1 MLAGSILQRLM
12 RSRNH
17 AAVNQSGTSHVGRDG
32 SDNGNDAGDDQSGTR
47 GRTPL
52 NFGVYYKNTLV
63 ALCHALED
71 AVLATET
78 SPLMVTAFQKG
89 KWYLQEAD
97 RYADLAD
104 TADKIVIMAASGAGF
119 REHPTGQRDNVS
131 LVDLDK
137 DDPVAQ
143 EWHLMIMG
151 ETYSAMVLCQEL
163 TDEEYGPNG
172 PPENDLERK
181 FYGFWTFDPAL
192 VKETIEISADHIGRY
207 APSLQQEIESK
218 LADIDAAAEKKTG
231 EVGNVVMRVV
241 EYLQGGDENVAKTE
255 TFKFADSLSQ
265 NLVSNELQAYL
276 RMAQLADLAD
286 PTNPL
291 AAAEVASLAE
301 MMGQFLD
308 LPVWQ
313 MQRLRLASLL
323 HRIAPAQFD
332 QEEQEK
338 EGDSCPLNPGAQTLR
353 VLPRLRAIAQI
364 ISHQHE
370 RWDGSGQP
378 AGLKGDLI
386 PVEARI
392 LGLVATFQKEVARR
406 RYEAEDLLED
416 DQVADKGI
424 DKASGI
430 ADKPMNRKLTPVA
443 ENEWTHVTDA
453 FAVCKADAGDRW
465 DPKLVEILSFL
476 VTGLQQG
483 LSLPTIPMKMT
494 LSSGLLN
501 PEVAESWP
509 ELKVAEPAST
519 KG

>member
-1 MLAGSILQRLM
+1 M
-12 RSRNH
+12 RSRNGE
-17 AAVNQSGTSHVGRDG
+17 QGQGTGQNNSQ
-32 SDNGNDAGDDQSGTR
+32 NEQK

-97 RYADLAD
+97 RYSALAD
-104 TADKIVIMAASGAGF
+104 TADKIVIMAAPGAGF

-163 TDEEYGPNG
+163 TDEEYGPSG
-172 PPENDLERK
+172 APENDLERK

-207 APSLQQEIESK
+207 APNLQQELESK
-218 LADIDAAAEKKTG
+218 LADIDAAAATKTG
-231 EVGNVVMRVV
+231 AVGNVVMRVV

-291 AAAEVASLAE
+291 AAAEVASISE

-323 HRIAPAQFD
+323 HRIAPAQLD
-332 QEEQEK
+332 QTEQEK

-370 RWDGSGQP
+370 HWDGTGQP
-378 AGLKGDLI
+378 AGLEGDAI

-392 LGLVATFQKEVARR
+392 LGLVANFQQEVAQR
-406 RYEAEDLLED
+406 RYAAEANL
-416 DQVADKGI
+416 
-424 DKASGI
+424 ASSEESTEKS
-430 ADKPMNRKLTPVA
+430 AKRKLSPVVP
-443 ENEWTHVTDA
+443 ENEWQHVTDA
-453 FAVCKADAGDRW
+453 FSACKAEGGDRW
-465 DPKLVEILSFL
+465 DPKLLEILSFL

-483 LSLPTIPMKMT
+483 LSLPTIPVKMT

-501 PEVAESWP
+501 PEVSESWP
-509 ELKVAEPAST
+509 ALKVSEPASS
-519 KG
+519 K

>member
-1 MLAGSILQRLM
+1 MLAGSILHKLVRDRQNVD
-12 RSRNH
+12 SSEEGTDKDGG
-17 AAVNQSGTSHVGRDG
+17 SGDS
-32 SDNGNDAGDDQSGTR
+32 S

-71 AVLATET
+71 AVLATKT

-104 TADKIVIMAASGAGF
+104 TAERIVILAAPGAGF
-119 REHPTGQRDNVS
+119 REHPTGDRDNVS
-131 LVDLDK
+131 LVDLNT
-137 DDPVAQ
+137 DDPVAE

-151 ETYSAMVLCQEL
+151 STYSAMVLCQEL
-163 TDEEYGPNG
+163 TDEEYGPQG
-172 PPENDLERK
+172 RPKNDLERK

-192 VKETIEISADHIGRY
+192 VSETVAITAEHIGQY
-207 APSLQQEIESK
+207 DTDLQADLEK
-218 LADIDAAAEKKTG
+218 RLAKIDAEAATKTG

-241 EYLQGGDENVAKTE
+241 DYLKGGDRQIGETE

-291 AAAEVASLAE
+291 GAAEVASLAE

-323 HRIAPAQFD
+323 HRIAPAQLD
-332 QEEQEK
+332 QHEMES

-353 VLPRLRAIAQI
+353 ILPRLRAIAQI

-370 RWDGSGQP
+370 WWNGEGQP
-378 AGLKGDLI
+378 AGLEGDKI
-386 PVEARI
+386 PVESRI
-392 LGLVATFQKEVARR
+392 LGLVASFQHEVARR
-406 RYEAEDLLED
+406 RHEESQGVNA
-416 DQVADKGI
+416 
-424 DKASGI
+424 
-430 ADKPMNRKLTPVA
+430 TPDNPKSPNPSP
-443 ENEWTHVTDA
+443 ENEWKHVTDA
-453 FAVCKADAGDRW
+453 FASCKAQSGERW
-465 DPKLVEILSFL
+465 DPKLLEILSFL
-476 VTGLQQG
+476 VSGLQQG
-483 LSLPTIPMKMT
+483 LSLPAIPLKMT
-494 LSSGLLN
+494 LSTGLIN

-509 ELKVAEPAST
+509 AFSVSETAPSQ
-519 KG
+519 

>member
-1 MLAGSILQRLM
+1 MLPGSILQKLVDERNDTALSTSEA
-12 RSRNH
+12 SRDT
-17 AAVNQSGTSHVGRDG
+17 ASQDTASQDTASQSEDT
-32 SDNGNDAGDDQSGTR
+32 T

-78 SPLMVTAFQKG
+78 SPLMVTAFQQG

-97 RYADLAD
+97 RYGDLAD
-104 TADKIVIMAASGAGF
+104 TAEKIVIMAAPGAGF
-119 REHPTGQRDNVS
+119 REHPTSTKDNVS
-131 LVDLDK
+131 LIDLRD
-137 DDPVAQ
+137 DDPVAE

-151 ETYSAMVLCQEL
+151 STYSAMVLCQEL
-163 TDEEYGPNG
+163 TPEEYGPQG
-172 PPENDLERK
+172 QPENDLERK

-192 VKETIEISADHIGRY
+192 VGRTVAIAAEHIGQYDADLR
-207 APSLQQEIESK
+207 ADLEK
-218 LADIDAAAEKKTG
+218 RLAKIDAEAATKTG

-241 EYLQGGDENVAKTE
+241 KYLKGGDRPINETE
-255 TFKFADSLSQ
+255 TFKFADALSQ

-323 HRIAPAQFD
+323 HRIAPAELD
-332 QEEQEK
+332 STTK
-338 EGDSCPLNPGAQTLR
+338 NSEGDSCPLNPGAQTLR
-353 VLPRLRAIAQI
+353 VLPRLRAIAEI
-364 ISHQHE
+364 IAHQHE
-370 RWDGSGQP
+370 WWNGEGQP
-378 AGLKGDLI
+378 AGMKGDNI
-386 PVEARI
+386 PVESRI
-392 LGLVATFQKEVARR
+392 LGLVATFQHEVARR
-406 RYEAEDLLED
+406 RH
-416 DQVADKGI
+416 ADTQSS
-424 DKASGI
+424 A
-430 ADKPMNRKLTPVA
+430 PTP
-443 ENEWTHVTDA
+443 ENEWQHVSDA
-453 FAVCKADAGDRW
+453 FASCKAQSGERW
-465 DPKLVEILSFL
+465 DPKLLEVLSFL

-494 LSSGLLN
+494 LSTGLIN

-509 ELKVAEPAST
+509 AFSLSEAK
-519 KG
+519 

>member
-1 MLAGSILQRLM
+1 MLAGSILQKLM
-12 RSRNH
+12 QERRSPKGLGQDAQAESDKGLPGNT
-17 AAVNQSGTSHVGRDG
+17 QTS
-32 SDNGNDAGDDQSGTR
+32 

-71 AVLATET
+71 AVLATKT

-104 TADKIVIMAASGAGF
+104 TADKIVILAASGAGF
-119 REHPTGQRDNVS
+119 RDHPTGARENVE
-131 LVDLDK
+131 LVDLDV
-137 DDPVAQ
+137 DDPVSE

-151 ETYSAMVLCQEL
+151 STYSAMVLCQEL
-163 TDEEYGPNG
+163 TEEEYGPQG
-172 PPENDLERK
+172 QPENDLERK

-192 VKETIEISADHIGRY
+192 VKETIAITAEHIGHYNTDLKTELEVR
-207 APSLQQEIESK
+207 
-218 LADIDAAAEKKTG
+218 LADIDAQAASKTG

-241 EYLQGGDENVAKTE
+241 DYLKGGDRQVDETE

-286 PTNPL
+286 VTNPL
-291 AAAEVASLAE
+291 AAAEVASLCE

-323 HRIAPAQFD
+323 HRIAPAQMD
-332 QEEQEK
+332 SKEAEA

-364 ISHQHE
+364 IAHQHE
-370 RWDGSGQP
+370 WWNGTGQP
-378 AGLKGDLI
+378 AGLSGDNI

-392 LGLVATFQKEVARR
+392 LGLVAAFQHAVAHR
-406 RYEAEDLLED
+406 RYTDT
-416 DQVADKGI
+416 QRP
-424 DKASGI
+424 S
-430 ADKPMNRKLTPVA
+430 PFA
-443 ENEWTHVTDA
+443 ENEWQYVTDA
-453 FAVCKADAGDRW
+453 FADCKARSGERW
-465 DPKLVEILSFL
+465 DPKLLEILSFL
-476 VTGLQQG
+476 VSGLQQG
-483 LSLPTIPMKMT
+483 LSLPSIPLKMT
-494 LSSGLLN
+494 LSTGIID
-501 PEVAESWP
+501 PDVVDSWP
-509 ELKVAEPAST
+509 EYQSPETTVSK
-519 KG
+519 

>member
-12 RSRNH
+12 RSRNG
-17 AAVNQSGTSHVGRDG
+17 AEEG
-32 SDNGNDAGDDQSGTR
+32 SSEGNTTEQK

-71 AVLATET
+71 AVLATQT

-97 RYADLAD
+97 RYSDLAA
-104 TADKIVIMAASGAGF
+104 TADKVVIMAEPGAGF
-119 REHPTGQRDNVS
+119 REHPTGKRDNVS

-192 VKETIEISADHIGRY
+192 VKETIEIAADHIGRY
-207 APSLQQEIESK
+207 APNLQTELEGK
-218 LADIDAAAEKKTG
+218 LAAIDAAAATKTRK
-231 EVGNVVMRVV
+231 VGNVVMRVV
-241 EYLQGGDENVAKTE
+241 EYLQGGDKNVAQTE
-255 TFKFADSLSQ
+255 TFKFADALSQ

-291 AAAEVASLAE
+291 AAAEVASLSE

-323 HRIAPAQFD
+323 HRIAPAQLD
-332 QEEQEK
+332 KEAQEQ

-353 VLPRLRAIAQI
+353 ILPRLRAIAQI

-378 AGLKGDLI
+378 AGLKGDSI

-392 LGLVATFQKEVARR
+392 LGLVANFQQEVASR
-406 RYEAEDLLED
+406 RYAAETNQSAQADVS
-416 DQVADKGI
+416 DQAD
-424 DKASGI
+424 
-430 ADKPMNRKLTPVA
+430 NRKVVPRP
-443 ENEWTHVTDA
+443 ENEWQHVTDA
-453 FAVCKADAGDRW
+453 FAACNDKGGEHW
-465 DPKLVEILSFL
+465 DPKLLEILSFL

-501 PEVAESWP
+501 PEVTESWP
-509 ELKVAEPAST
+509 ELKVSQPAPS
-519 KG
+519 K

>member
-1 MLAGSILQRLM
+1 MLAGSILQKLVSDR
-12 RSRNH
+12 
-17 AAVNQSGTSHVGRDG
+17 AASPEENRAAAS
-32 SDNGNDAGDDQSGTR
+32 

-71 AVLATET
+71 AVLATKT

-97 RYADLAD
+97 RYADIAD
-104 TADKIVIMAASGAGF
+104 TAEKIVILAASEAGF
-119 REHPTGQRDNVS
+119 KEHPTGSRDNVS
-131 LVDLDK
+131 LVDLK
-137 DDPVAQ
+137 TDDPVAE

-151 ETYSAMVLCQEL
+151 SSYSAMVLCQEL

-172 PPENDLERK
+172 RPENDLERK

-192 VKETIEISADHIGRY
+192 VSETIAITAEHIGTY
-207 APSLQQEIESK
+207 DKDLQADLENR
-218 LADIDAAAEKKTG
+218 LAKIDSEAATKTG

-241 EYLQGGDENVAKTE
+241 DYLKGGDRQVGETE

-291 AAAEVASLAE
+291 GAAEVASISE
-301 MMGQFLD
+301 MVGQFLD

-323 HRIAPAQFD
+323 HRIAPAQLD
-332 QEEQEK
+332 EHEMET

-353 VLPRLRAIAQI
+353 ILPRLRAIAQI

-370 RWDGSGQP
+370 WWNGSGQP
-378 AGLKGDLI
+378 AGLQGDAI
-386 PVEARI
+386 PVESRV
-392 LGLVATFQKEVARR
+392 LGLVAAFQHEVARR
-406 RYEAEDLLED
+406 RHEESQGAN
-416 DQVADKGI
+416 A
-424 DKASGI
+424 
-430 ADKPMNRKLTPVA
+430 TPDNPPDNTNA
-443 ENEWTHVTDA
+443 PNPNPENEWTHVTEA
-453 FAVCKADAGDRW
+453 FASCKAQSGERW
-465 DPKLVEILSFL
+465 DPKLLEVLSFL

-483 LSLPTIPMKMT
+483 LSLPTIPLKMT
-494 LSSGLLN
+494 LSTGLIN
-501 PEVAESWP
+501 PEVTESWP
-509 ELKVAEPAST
+509 AFSVSEATAS
-519 KG
+519 K

>member
-1 MLAGSILQRLM
+1 MLAGSILDRL
-12 RSRNH
+12 
-17 AAVNQSGTSHVGRDG
+17 VRDRDTE
-32 SDNGNDAGDDQSGTR
+32 SS

-71 AVLATET
+71 AVLATNT
-78 SPLMVTAFQKG
+78 SPLIVTAFQKG

-104 TADKIVIMAASGAGF
+104 TADRIVIMAAPGAGF
-119 REHPTGQRDNVS
+119 KDHPTGSKENVT
-131 LVDLDK
+131 LVEIDP
-137 DDPVAQ
+137 DDPVSQ

-151 ETYSAMVLCQEL
+151 ASYSAMVLCQEL

-192 VKETIEISADHIGRY
+192 VNETIAIAADHIGRY
-207 APSLQQEIESK
+207 TPDLQAELETR
-218 LADIDAAAEKKTG
+218 LAKIDAEAVTKTG

-241 EYLQGGDENVAKTE
+241 EYLQGGDRPVKQTE
-255 TFKFADSLSQ
+255 TFKFAGALSQ

-291 AAAEVASLAE
+291 AAAEVASISE

-332 QEEQEK
+332 ADESEK
-338 EGDSCPLNPGAQTLR
+338 EGDSCPLHPGAQTLR
-353 VLPRLRAIAQI
+353 ILPRLRAIAQI

-378 AGLKGDLI
+378 AGMKGDEI

-392 LGLVATFQKEVARR
+392 LGLVATFQQEVAHRR
-406 RYEAEDLLED
+406 HAASQEVTEAT
-416 DQVADKGI
+416 DQE
-424 DKASGI
+424 S
-430 ADKPMNRKLTPVA
+430 TPTA
-443 ENEWTHVTDA
+443 ENEWQDVTDA
-453 FAVCKADAGDRW
+453 FASCKAESGEHW

-483 LSLPTIPMKMT
+483 LSLPTIPLKMT
-494 LSSGLLN
+494 MSTGLLN
-501 PEVAESWP
+501 PEVADVWP
-509 ELKVAEPAST
+509 SLATEAARSQP
-519 KG
+519 

>member
-1 MLAGSILQRLM
+1 MLAGSILQRLV
-12 RSRNH
+12 RGHDSADSSRDSE
-17 AAVNQSGTSHVGRDG
+17 AS
-32 SDNGNDAGDDQSGTR
+32 

-71 AVLATET
+71 AVLATKT
-78 SPLMVTAFQKG
+78 SPLMVTAFQQG
-89 KWYLQEAD
+89 KWYLEEAD
-97 RYADLAD
+97 RYSDIAD
-104 TADKIVIMAASGAGF
+104 TADQIVIMAAAGAGF
-119 REHPTGQRDNVS
+119 AEHPTGSRENVT
-131 LVDLDK
+131 LVELDK

-151 ETYSAMVLCQEL
+151 STYSAMVLCQEL
-163 TDEEYGPNG
+163 TDEEYGPKG

-192 VKETIEISADHIGRY
+192 VGETIAIAADHVGRY
-207 APSLQQEIESK
+207 APNVQAELEAK
-218 LADIDAAAEKKTG
+218 LAEIDAEAATKTNQ
-231 EVGNVVMRVV
+231 VGNVVMRVV
-241 EYLQGGDENVAKTE
+241 DYLQGGDRQVEQTE
-255 TFKFADSLSQ
+255 TFKFAGALSQ

-291 AAAEVASLAE
+291 AAAEVASLSE

-332 QEEQEK
+332 DHTMGDQ
-338 EGDSCPLNPGAQTLR
+338 EGDSCPLHPGAQTLR

-370 RWDGSGQP
+370 WWDGSGQP
-378 AGLKGDLI
+378 AGLEGDKI
-386 PVEARI
+386 PVESRI
-392 LGLVATFQKEVARR
+392 LGLVAAFQEAAAHR
-406 RYEAEDLLED
+406 RYEASE
-416 DQVADKGI
+416 QTHP
-424 DKASGI
+424 KAAS
-430 ADKPMNRKLTPVA
+430 PSPTA
-443 ENEWTHVTDA
+443 ENEWQHVTDA
-453 FAVCKADAGDRW
+453 FADCQSEGGDRW
-465 DPKLVEILSFL
+465 DPKLLEILGFL

-483 LSLPTIPMKMT
+483 LSLPTIPLK
-494 LSSGLLN
+494 LSMGTGLLN
-501 PEVAESWP
+501 PEVADSWP
-509 ELKVAEPAST
+509 SFSVSEKTQST
-519 KG
+519 